1 MMAGIMS
8 PPGAVRTVSTM
19 ARKPRNPVARSPLL
33 RKGGVHRK
41 SRSAERMR
49 SKRELKD
56 EAEAGMNRDPD
67 RDAGTE
73 ADSAAGPHDSQR
85 YRRGAPL
92 EGFGSPRHG
101 PENRLAE
108 DGRPTRRPAASPRR
122 GGAHGA
128 SFPEAGSGA

>member
-8 PPGAVRTVSTM
+8 PPGAARTVSKM

-56 EAEAGMNRDPD
+56 EAEASRDPDPD

-73 ADSAAGPHDSQR
+73 TGPGAGP
-85 YRRGAPL
+85 
-92 EGFGSPRHG
+92 
-101 PENRLAE
+101 E
-108 DGRPTRRPAASPRR
+108 DGRSTD
-122 GGAHGA
+122 GAPGR
-128 SFPEAGSGA
+128 